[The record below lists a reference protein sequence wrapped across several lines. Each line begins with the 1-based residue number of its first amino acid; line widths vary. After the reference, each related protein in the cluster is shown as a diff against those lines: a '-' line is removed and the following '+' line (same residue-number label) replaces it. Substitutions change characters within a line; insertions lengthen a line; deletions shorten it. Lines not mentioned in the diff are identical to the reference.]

1 MKFKVETYPLNLMR
15 VNPPEGRTVKGLFS
29 SKPSSMP
36 PRRMTNV
43 RLGELI
49 SELSDEVKGQLGY
62 WQFLVQQRDV
72 LVITDE
78 HHNRMRIMTPV
89 TSEDKL
95 DAEELSRLLSANFDR
110 ALDAKYAISNET
122 LWSVFT
128 HPLAEL
134 TDEQFI
140 GCVGQV
146 VTLADNFGTS
156 YSSSGL
162 YFGGG

>member
-1 MKFKVETYPLNLMR
+1 MK
-15 VNPPEGRTVKGLFS
+15 NPFS
-29 SKPSSMP
+29 SKKPSHPQTARSV
-36 PRRMTNV
+36 MTNARLDELV
-43 RLGELI
+43 R
-49 SELSDEVKGQLGY
+49 ELSGEVQGQLGY
-62 WQFLVQQRDV
+62 WKMKVSGRDIFV
-72 LVITDE
+72 VTDE
-78 HHNRMRIMTPV
+78 SHNRMRIMTPV
-89 TSEDKL
+89 TDDKGL
-95 DAEELSRLLSANFDR
+95 DTEELHRLLSANFDR
-110 ALDAKYAISNET
+110 ALDAKYAISNGT

-162 YFGGG
+162 FFGG

>member
-1 MKFKVETYPLNLMR
+1 
-15 VNPPEGRTVKGLFS
+15 
-29 SKPSSMP
+29 
-36 PRRMTNV
+36 
-43 RLGELI
+43 
-49 SELSDEVKGQLGY
+49 
-62 WQFLVQQRDV
+62 
-72 LVITDE
+72 
-78 HHNRMRIMTPV
+78 MTPV

>member
-1 MKFKVETYPLNLMR
+1 
-15 VNPPEGRTVKGLFS
+15 
-29 SKPSSMP
+29 MP

-49 SELSDEVKGQLGY
+49 SELSDEVKGQFGY

-140 GCVGQV
+140 GC
-146 VTLADNFGTS
+146 LLYTS
-156 YSSSGL
+156 PSPRDS
-162 YFGGG
+162 

>member
-15 VNPPEGRTVKGLFS
+15 VNSPEGRTVKGLFS
-29 SKPSSMP
+29 SKNALP
-36 PRRMTNV
+36 PRRMTNA
-43 RLGELI
+43 RLGELV
-49 SELSDEVKGQLGY
+49 SELSDDVQGQLGY
-62 WQFLVQQRDV
+62 WQFNVQNRDV

-78 HHNRMRIMTPV
+78 HHNRMRIMTPI
-89 TSEDKL
+89 TAEAGL
-95 DAEELSRLLSANFDR
+95 DADELSRLLSANFDR